1 MENVTKFGE
10 VIKGSDEIIIK
21 LVEVIRHSLR
31 DKKCES
37 VYVTSKQSGL
47 RPDVINRIE
56 RGEGSL
62 RHASTYVESFC
73 RRFPA
78 EGRNLFYNMCMLSV
92 DRYVV

>member
-21 LVEVIRHSLR
+21 LVGVIRHSLR
-31 DKKCES
+31 DKKRES
-37 VYVTSKQSGL
+37 VYVTSKQTGL

-73 RRFPA
+73 RRFPS
-78 EGRNLFYNMCMLSV
+78 EGSNLFYNMCMLSV
-92 DRYVV
+92 DRYKE